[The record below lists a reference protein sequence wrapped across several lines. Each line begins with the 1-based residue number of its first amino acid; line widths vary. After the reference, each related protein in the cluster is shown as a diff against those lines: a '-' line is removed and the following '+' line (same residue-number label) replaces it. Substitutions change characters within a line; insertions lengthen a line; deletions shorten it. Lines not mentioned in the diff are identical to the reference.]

1 MRLSVLTAVSR
12 PWNLGLLAQ
21 SLTTASRNAPAVD
34 VSWHCRFDPIR
45 LHVGGQTLKNWMLAD
60 IHDGWVW
67 ILDDD
72 TIAHDHVLARVS
84 EVVDAKP
91 KLEAVVVA
99 QRRVDGRVLHAH
111 PDNNVVGEIDA
122 GQAFL
127 KRSLITEEIPPTYAG
142 DGAWLETT
150 LANARV
156 GYLDEVLS
164 LHNQITGID
173 VSEPVERMT

>member
-1 MRLSVLTAVSR
+1 MNQPA
-12 PWNLGLLAQ
+12 GLDAAEGGGEVGIEIEDL
-21 SLTTASRNAPAVD
+21 VD
-34 VSWHCRFDPIR
+34 VGAAAAPGD
-45 LHVGGQTLKNWMLAD
+45 LAGDGGAL
-60 IHDGWVW
+60 
-67 ILDDD
+67 
-72 TIAHDHVLARVS
+72 
-84 EVVDAKP
+84 
-91 KLEAVVVA
+91 
-99 QRRVDGRVLHAH
+99 RRGGGG
-111 PDNNVVGEIDA
+111 DNEIDA